1 MNAIVRFCLENPL
14 VVFLVTLFAI
24 GWGVYHA
31 PLKGE
36 IPGVERNPVA
46 VDAIPNL
53 GENQQIVFT
62 EWMGRS
68 PRDVED
74 QVTYPLS
81 VALLGIPDVKTIR
94 SSSMFGHSSIYIIFD
109 EGADFYATRTRILEK
124 LSSLPAGTVPDD
136 VTPRLGPD
144 ATPLGQI
151 YWYTLE
157 GRDPRTGEA
166 LGGWNLEEL
175 RSIQDWQV
183 KRFLS
188 ATDGVAEVASIGG
201 YVREYHIDAD
211 PDALRLAGISLHELN
226 AAAGAANE
234 EVGARTIE
242 RNGME
247 YVVRGAG
254 FATTLDDFADAVVTV
269 RNGTALR
276 IRDVGTVSFGPAPRD
291 GALDK
296 GGAEAVGGVVVARY
310 GANPMAVIENLKARL
325 AELGPGL
332 PEKTLADGRV
342 SRVTVVPFYDRSS
355 LIDETLD
362 TLDTAISQQVLITII
377 IIVLL
382 LKNLR
387 TGILVSCLMPIAV
400 LIGFGMMKLFR
411 VDANIVSL
419 SGIAI
424 AVGTISDMGIVLCE
438 NIVQKL
444 RRAPL
449 GVSRLDIIYHA
460 TVEVGGA
467 VLTAV
472 LTTIVSFIPIF
483 MMVGAEGKLFKPLA
497 YTKTFVLIASI
508 VATLTILPSLALLL
522 LGRERRTRPDGDGG
536 SDSGGQADGAG
547 GRGGWWDVSSGW
559 IGRTVAFVR
568 AHSQRTLSVAISLI
582 LAFFLASNWMP
593 LGVERGLVVN
603 YLFVAAAIFAMF
615 GFIEVICYFYTGIL
629 TAFLRHKVAFLA
641 VPVVLCL
648 LALTAWLGWNR
659 LWGWIPRTAARVGIA
674 EERVRLAGPWVAA
687 SHAFPG
693 FGKEF
698 MPPLDE
704 GSFLSMPTLM
714 PHAAFSTVVEL
725 MGRQD
730 QLFAAVPE
738 VELAVGKAGRADS
751 PLDPAPTTMIETI
764 INYKTEYLLH
774 ADGSRMTFR
783 FDTDGRD
790 VFRDAAGTPL
800 LDADGN
806 VIPVDG
812 RFVRDEDGRLVPDP
826 SGRAFRQWRPFI
838 RKPDDIWQAVE
849 KAGRIPGMTGA
860 PKLYPIEARNVM
872 LQTGLRAAMGVK
884 IKGSSLESIAEAA
897 MEVERLLRD
906 VPSID
911 AMSVAAD
918 RPVGKP
924 YIEVRPDRQALVRY
938 GVTMADVMMA
948 FEAAVGGSTATT
960 VIMNRERYDVRVRYP
975 RELRDS
981 PEALAR
987 VLVPTPRGHV
997 PLGEMAD
1004 IGLTGGPEM
1013 IAAEDTFLVGY
1024 VVFGP
1029 KPGYGEVEVVESAAA
1044 RLEAARL
1051 SGDWKPP
1058 DGVTWSFSGSYENQV
1073 RSEKKLAVILPAALM
1088 IIFLLVYLQFRS
1100 IPTSLIVFSGI
1111 PLALAGGMLLLW
1123 LYGQPWFMDWD
1134 ILGVS
1139 LRDLFQIRQY
1149 HLSVAVW
1156 VGFLAL
1162 FGIATDDG
1170 VVMGTYLEQVFDRD
1184 KPETTESI
1192 RAAVIEAGNR
1202 RVRPCLM
1209 TSATT
1214 LLALLPILTSHGRGS
1229 EVMVPMAIPSVGG
1242 MGLTL
1247 LSMFIVPVLY
1257 SWHRERRLRRLRRRA
1272 R

>member
-1 MNAIVRFCLENPL
+1 MGLPLPRGIPFAMRIHSIVRFCLENPL
-14 VVFLVTLFAI
+14 VVFLITVFAI
-24 GWGVYHA
+24 GWGIYHA
-31 PLKGE
+31 PLRGE
-36 IPGVERNPVA
+36 IPGVERDPVA

-81 VALLGIPDVKTIR
+81 IALLGIPDVKTIR

-109 EGADFYATRTRILEK
+109 EDADFYATRTRILEK
-124 LSSLPAGTVPDD
+124 LSSLPSDTLPDG
-136 VTPRLGPD
+136 VSPQLGPD
-144 ATPLGQI
+144 ATPLGQV

-157 GRDPRTGEA
+157 GRDPETNQA

-175 RSIQDWQV
+175 RTIQDWQV
-183 KRFLS
+183 KRFLA

-211 PDALRLAGISLHELN
+211 PDAMRIADVTLHQVRE
-226 AAAGAANE
+226 AAANANA

-254 FATTLDDFADAVVTV
+254 FVATLDDLADAVVTV

-276 IRDVGTVSFGPAPRD
+276 IRDVGTVTFGPAPRD

-296 GGAEAVGGVVVARY
+296 GGIEAVGGVVVARY
-310 GANPMAVIENLKARL
+310 GANPMAVIESLKRRI
-325 AELGPGL
+325 AEIAPGL
-332 PEKTLADGRV
+332 PHKRLDDGRI
-342 SRVTVVPFYDRSS
+342 SRVTIVPFYDRSS

-362 TLDTAISQQVLITII
+362 TLDTAIGQQVLITVI

-387 TGILVSCLMPIAV
+387 TGILVSSLMPLAV
-400 LIGFGMMKLFR
+400 LLGFGMMKLFG

-444 RRAPL
+444 KAAPL
-449 GVSRLDIIYHA
+449 DASRKDVIYGA

-467 VLTAV
+467 VATAV

-483 MMVGAEGKLFKPLA
+483 MMIGAEGKLFKPLA

-522 LGRERRTRPDGDGG
+522 LGRRRRA
-536 SDSGGQADGAG
+536 GQQSLPTQRNGWH
-547 GRGGWWDVSSGW
+547 GRVVALWRDYGQSSIAYG
-559 IGRTVAFVR
+559 
-568 AHSQRTLSVAISLI
+568 ISLV
-582 LAFFLASNWMP
+582 LAVVLATNWMP
-593 LGVERGLVVN
+593 LGVERGMFAN
-603 YLFVAAAIFAMF
+603 CLFVVAAVLCLFMV
-615 GFIEVICYFYTGIL
+615 IEIVCYYYTRIL
-629 TAFLRHKVAFLA
+629 TALLRHKFLFLA
-641 VPVVLCL
+641 FPALLCVM
-648 LALTAWLGWNR
+648 AVTAWLGWNR
-659 LWGWIPRTAARVGIA
+659 LWGWLPVMAGRVGIS
-674 EERVRLAGPWVAA
+674 EESVRLSRPWVVA

-714 PHAAFSTVVEL
+714 PHAAFSTVVD
-725 MGRQD
+725 MMARQD
-730 QLFAAVPE
+730 RLFAAVPE

-751 PLDPAPTTMIETI
+751 PLDPAPSTMLETA
-764 INYKTEYLLH
+764 INYKPEYLLA
-774 ADGSRMTFR
+774 ADGSRLTFR
-783 FDTDGRD
+783 YDPSATD
-790 VFRDAAGTPL
+790 VFRDVAGRPL
-800 LDADGN
+800 RDGDGN
-806 VIPVDG
+806 VIPTEG
-812 RFVRDEDGRLVPDP
+812 RFVRDDRGRLIIDP

-838 RKPDDIWQAVE
+838 KEPDDIWAAVE
-849 KAGRIPGMTGA
+849 RAGRIPGMTGA

-884 IKGSSLESIAEAA
+884 IKGSSLEAIAEAA
-897 MEVERLLRD
+897 VAVEKLLRD
-906 VPSID
+906 VPGID
-911 AMSVAAD
+911 AASVSAD

-924 YIEVRPDRQALVRY
+924 YIEVHPDRQALIRY
-938 GVTMADVMMA
+938 GVTMADVMMH
-948 FEAAVGGSTATT
+948 FEAAVGGEQATT
-960 VIMNRERYDVRVRYP
+960 VISDRERYAVRVRYP
-975 RELRDS
+975 RELRNS

-987 VLVPTPRGHV
+987 VLVPTAHGHV
-997 PLGEMAD
+997 PLGELAE
-1004 IGLTGGPEM
+1004 IRLTAGPEM
-1013 IAAEDTFLVGY
+1013 IASEDTFLVGY
-1024 VVFGP
+1024 VVFGAR
-1029 KPGYGEVEVVESAAA
+1029 PGYGEVEVVESAAKHLEEA
-1044 RLEAARL
+1044 RRAET
-1051 SGDWKPP
+1051 WTPP

-1073 RSEKKLAVILPAALM
+1073 RSEKKLAVILPAALLC
-1088 IIFLLVYLQFRS
+1088 IFLLVYLQFRS
-1100 IPTSLIVFSGI
+1100 VATSLIVFSGI

-1123 LYGQPWFMDWD
+1123 LYGQPWFLDYT
-1134 ILGVS
+1134 LFGVEW
-1139 LRDLFQIRQY
+1139 RQLFQIRQY

-1170 VVMGTYLEQVFDRD
+1170 VVMGTYLDQVTAREE
-1184 KPETTESI
+1184 PATVGEV
-1192 RAAVIEAGNR
+1192 RAAVLEAGKR

-1257 SWHRERRLRRLRRRA
+1257 SWRMERKLRRR

>member
-1 MNAIVRFCLENPL
+1 MRINSIVRFCLENPL
-14 VVFLVTLFAI
+14 VVFLITLFAV
-24 GWGVYHA
+24 GWGIYHA
-31 PLKGE
+31 PFKGD
-36 IPGVERNPVA
+36 IPGVERDPVA

-74 QVTYPLS
+74 QITYPLS
-81 VALLGIPDVKTIR
+81 IALLGIPDVKTIR

-109 EGADFYATRTRILEK
+109 EKADFYATRTRILEK
-124 LSSLPAGTVPDD
+124 LSSLPSSTLPEGVSPQ
-136 VTPRLGPD
+136 LGPD
-144 ATPLGQI
+144 ATPLGQV

-157 GRDPRTGEA
+157 GRDPETGEA

-183 KRFLS
+183 KRFLA
-188 ATDGVAEVASIGG
+188 ATDGVAEIASIGG

-211 PDALRLAGISLHELN
+211 PDAMRVADVTLHQVRE
-226 AAAGAANE
+226 AASAANE

-254 FATTLDDFADAVVTV
+254 FVATPDDLADAVITV
-269 RNGTALR
+269 RNGNALR
-276 IRDVGTVSFGPAPRD
+276 IRDVGTVTFGPAPRD

-296 GGAEAVGGVVVARY
+296 GGIEAVGGVVVARY
-310 GANPMAVIENLKARL
+310 GANPMAVIQSLKKRI
-325 AELGPGL
+325 AEIAPGL
-332 PEKTLADGRV
+332 PQKRLDDGRV

-362 TLDTAISQQVLITII
+362 TLDTAIGQQVLVTVI

-387 TGILVSCLMPIAV
+387 TGILVSSLMPLAV
-400 LIGFGMMKLFR
+400 LLGFGVMKLFG

-444 RRAPL
+444 KAAPPEAKR
-449 GVSRLDIIYHA
+449 VDIIYGA

-467 VLTAV
+467 VATAV

-483 MMVGAEGKLFKPLA
+483 MMIGAEGKLFKPLA

-522 LGRERRTRPDGDGG
+522 LGRRRAESSTAGDG
-536 SDSGGQADGAG
+536 QP
-547 GRGGWWDVSSGW
+547 GGWRRRAADLWRSSGQTALPYAVS
-559 IGRTVAFVR
+559 I
-568 AHSQRTLSVAISLI
+568 I
-582 LAFFLASNWMP
+582 LAVVLAADWMP
-593 LGVERGLVVN
+593 LGVERGLLVN
-603 YLFVAAAIFAMF
+603 GLFVIAAVLGLFL
-615 GFIEVICYFYTGIL
+615 GIELVCYYYPRLL
-629 TAFLRHKVAFLA
+629 TALLRHKLLFLA
-641 VPVVLCL
+641 FPAILCVM
-648 LALTAWLGWNR
+648 AITAWLGWNR
-659 LWGWIPRTAARVGIA
+659 LWGWFPATAEKIGISG
-674 EERVRLAGPWVAA
+674 ERVRLSRPWVFA

-714 PHAAFSTVVEL
+714 PHAAFSTVVDM

-738 VELAVGKAGRADS
+738 VDLAVGKAGRADS
-751 PLDPAPTTMIETI
+751 PLDPAPTTMIETV
-764 INYKTEYLLH
+764 INYKPEYLLA
-774 ADGSRMTFR
+774 ADGTRLTFR
-783 FDTDGRD
+783 FDPSGTD
-790 VFRDAAGTPL
+790 VFRSVAGQPL
-800 LDADGN
+800 HDADGN
-806 VIPVDG
+806 VIPTEG
-812 RFVRDEDGRLVPDP
+812 RFLRDQNGRLIPDP

-838 RKPDDIWQAVE
+838 KKPDDIWTAVE

-897 MEVERLLRD
+897 VAVEKLLRD
-906 VPSID
+906 VPGID
-911 AMSVAAD
+911 TASVSAD

-924 YIEVRPDRQALVRY
+924 YIEVHPDRQALIRY
-938 GVTMADVMMA
+938 GVTMSDVMMN
-948 FEAAVGGSTATT
+948 FEAAVGGEQATT
-960 VIMNRERYDVRVRYP
+960 VIADRERYAVRVRYP

-987 VLVPTPRGHV
+987 VLVPTAHGHV
-997 PLGEMAD
+997 PLGELAE
-1004 IGLTGGPEM
+1004 IRLTAGPEM

-1024 VVFGP
+1024 VVFGARA
-1029 KPGYGEVEVVESAAA
+1029 GYGEVEVVESAARHLDEA
-1044 RLEAARL
+1044 RITGA
-1051 SGDWKPP
+1051 WTPP
-1058 DGVTWSFSGSYENQV
+1058 EGITWSFSGSYENQV
-1073 RSEKKLAVILPAALM
+1073 RSEKKLAVILPAALLS
-1088 IIFLLVYLQFRS
+1088 IFLLVYLQFRS
-1100 IPTSLIVFSGI
+1100 VRTSLIVFSGI

-1123 LYGQPWFMDWD
+1123 LYGQPWFLDLNL
-1134 ILGVS
+1134 LGIEW
-1139 LRDLFQIRQY
+1139 RELFQIRQY

-1170 VVMGTYLEQVFDRD
+1170 VVMGTYLDQVFERE
-1184 KPETTESI
+1184 KPKTVEGI
-1192 RAAVIEAGNR
+1192 RAAVLEAGNR

-1214 LLALLPILTSHGRGS
+1214 LLAMLPILTSHGRGS

-1242 MGLTL
+1242 MSLTL

-1257 SWHRERRLRRLRRRA
+1257 SWHRERKLRRSGGSDHA
-1272 R
+1272 

>member
-1 MNAIVRFCLENPL
+1 MRINSIVRFCLENPL
-14 VVFLVTLFAI
+14 VVFLVTLFAV
-24 GWGVYHA
+24 GWGLYHA
-31 PLKGE
+31 PLRGD
-36 IPGVERNPVA
+36 IPGVERDPVA

-81 VALLGIPDVKTIR
+81 IALLGIPDVRTIR
-94 SSSMFGHSSIYIIFD
+94 SSSMFGHSSIYVIFD

-124 LSSLPAGTVPDD
+124 LSSLPADTLPEGVSPQ
-136 VTPRLGPD
+136 LGPD
-144 ATPLGQI
+144 ATPLGQVF
-151 YWYTLE
+151 WYTLE
-157 GRDPRTGEA
+157 GRDPETGEA

-183 KRFLS
+183 KRFLA

-201 YVREYHIDAD
+201 FVREYHIDVD
-211 PDALRLAGISLHELN
+211 PDAMRLADVTLHQVRE
-226 AAAGAANE
+226 AAAAANA

-254 FATTLDDFADAVVTV
+254 FAAAPDDFADAVITV
-269 RNGTALR
+269 RNGNALR
-276 IRDVGTVSFGPAPRD
+276 IRDVGTVTFGPAPRA

-296 GGAEAVGGVVVARY
+296 GGIEAVGGVVVARY
-310 GANPMAVIENLKARL
+310 GANPMAVIAALKERI
-325 AELGPGL
+325 AELAPGL
-332 PEKTLADGRV
+332 PQKRLDDGRA
-342 SRVTVVPFYDRSS
+342 SRVTVVPFYDRSA

-362 TLDTAISQQVLITII
+362 TLDTAIGQQVLITVIV
-377 IIVLL
+377 IVLL

-387 TGILVSCLMPIAV
+387 TGILVSSLMPLAV
-400 LIGFGMMKLFR
+400 LLGFGMMKLFG

-444 RRAPL
+444 KAAPPGARR
-449 GVSRLDIIYHA
+449 VDIIHGA

-467 VLTAV
+467 VATAV
-472 LTTIVSFIPIF
+472 LTTVVSFLPIF
-483 MMVGAEGKLFKPLA
+483 MMIGAEGKLFKPLA

-508 VATLTILPSLALLL
+508 VATLTILPSLALLI
-522 LGRERRTRPDGDGG
+522 LGRRREVGTRDESKPR
-536 SDSGGQADGAG
+536 GAWQH
-547 GRGGWWDVSSGW
+547 RVASLWQSSGQ
-559 IGRTVAFVR
+559 
-568 AHSQRTLSVAISLI
+568 SSVAYLISLI
-582 LAFFLASNWMP
+582 LAVVLAADWMP
-593 LGVERGLVVN
+593 LGVERGFAANCLVVVAVVLA
-603 YLFVAAAIFAMF
+603 LFL
-615 GFIEVICYFYTGIL
+615 GIELVCRHYTRIL
-629 TAFLRHKVAFLA
+629 AVLLRRKLLFLA
-641 VPVVLCL
+641 VPALLCV
-648 LALTAWLGWNR
+648 ASVTAWLGWNR
-659 LWGWIPRTAARVGIA
+659 LWGWLPRTAERLGISQDA
-674 EERVRLAGPWVAA
+674 VRLSRPWVIA

-714 PHAAFSTVVEL
+714 PHAAFSTVVEM

-730 QLFAAVPE
+730 ELFAAVPE
-738 VELAVGKAGRADS
+738 VDVAVGKAGRADS
-751 PLDPAPTTMIETI
+751 PLDPAPTTMIETV
-764 INYKTEYLLH
+764 INYQPEYLLA
-774 ADGSRMTFR
+774 ADGSRLTFR
-783 FDTDGRD
+783 FDPASPD
-790 VFRDAAGTPL
+790 VFRSVSGQPL
-800 LDADGN
+800 RDPDGN
-806 VIPVDG
+806 VIPTEG
-812 RFVRDEDGRLVPDP
+812 RFVRDEGGQLIPDA
-826 SGRAFRQWRPFI
+826 SDRAFRLWRPFI
-838 RKPDDIWQAVE
+838 KKPDDIWAAVE

-884 IKGSSLESIAEAA
+884 IQGSSLESIAEAA
-897 MEVERLLRD
+897 VAVEGLLRD
-906 VPSID
+906 VPGID
-911 AMSVAAD
+911 AASVSAD

-924 YIEVRPDRQALVRY
+924 YIEVIPDRQALIRY
-938 GVTMADVMMA
+938 GVTMADVMMN
-948 FEAAVGGSTATT
+948 FEAAVGGEQATT
-960 VIMNRERYDVRVRYP
+960 VIANRERYAVRVRYP

-987 VLVPTPRGHV
+987 VLVPTAHGHV
-997 PLGEMAD
+997 PLGEVAE
-1004 IGLTGGPEM
+1004 IRLTAGPEM

-1024 VVFGP
+1024 VVFGARA
-1029 KPGYGEVEVVESAAA
+1029 GYGEVEVVESAAQ
-1044 RLEAARL
+1044 RLEQARR
-1051 SGDWKPP
+1051 SGAWTPP
-1058 DGVTWSFSGSYENQV
+1058 EGVSWSFSGSYENQV
-1073 RSEKKLAVILPAALM
+1073 RSEKKLAVILPAALL

-1100 IPTSLIVFSGI
+1100 VSTSLIVFSGI

-1123 LYGQPWFMDWD
+1123 LYGQPWFLDGAV
-1134 ILGVS
+1134 LGVEW
-1139 LRDLFQIRQY
+1139 RELFQIRQY

-1170 VVMGTYLEQVFDRD
+1170 VVMGTYLDQVFEQD
-1184 KPETTESI
+1184 KPQTVEGV

-1242 MGLTL
+1242 MSLTL

-1257 SWHRERRLRRLRRRA
+1257 SWRRERELRRRSHSNHP
-1272 R
+1272 

>member
-1 MNAIVRFCLENPL
+1 MSLKNIVRFCLENPL
-14 VVFLVTLFAI
+14 VVFLVTLFAV

-31 PLKGE
+31 PMKGE
-36 IPGVERNPVA
+36 IPGIERNPVA

-74 QVTYPLS
+74 QITYPFS

-124 LSSLPAGTVPDD
+124 LSSLPAGTVPDG

-226 AAAGAANE
+226 AAAKAANE

-276 IRDVGTVSFGPAPRD
+276 IRDVGAVSFGPAPRD

-310 GANPMAVIENLKARL
+310 GANPMAVIDNLKRRI

-332 PEKTLADGRV
+332 PEKILPDGRV

-355 LIDETLD
+355 LIGETLD

-382 LKNLR
+382 LKNIR
-387 TGILVSCLMPIAV
+387 TGILVSSLMPLAV
-400 LIGFGMMKLFR
+400 LIGFGLMKLFR

-444 RRAPL
+444 RRAAP
-449 GVSRLDIIYHA
+449 GTSRLEIIYNA

-467 VLTAV
+467 VTTAV

-522 LGRERRTRPDGDGG
+522 LGREGRSRPDGDGDRQDG
-536 SDSGGQADGAG
+536 RSRFADDGLGQSRDVAG
-547 GRGGWWDVSSGW
+547 WF
-559 IGRTVAFVR
+559 GRTVRFLR
-568 AHSQRTLSVAISLI
+568 EHGQRTLSVAISLL
-582 LAFFLASNWMP
+582 LAFLLASNWMP
-593 LGVERGLVVN
+593 LGVERGVVVN
-603 YLFVAAAIFAMF
+603 FLFVAAAIFAMF
-615 GFIEVICYFYTGIL
+615 GFIEVVCHFYTPIL
-629 TAFLRHKVAFLA
+629 TAFLRHKAAFLA

-674 EERVRLAGPWVAA
+674 EERVRLARPWVAA

-698 MPPLDE
+698 MPALDE

-764 INYKTEYLLH
+764 INYKTEYLLG
-774 ADGSRMTFR
+774 ADGGRLTFR
-783 FDTDGRD
+783 FDPDGRD

-806 VIPVDG
+806 VIPVAG
-812 RFVRDEDGRLVPDP
+812 RFVRDDAGQLVPDP

-849 KAGRIPGMTGA
+849 
-860 PKLYPIEARNVM
+860 
-872 LQTGLRAAMGVK
+872 RA
-884 IKGSSLESIAEAA
+884 
-897 MEVERLLRD
+897 
-906 VPSID
+906 
-911 AMSVAAD
+911 
-918 RPVGKP
+918 
-924 YIEVRPDRQALVRY
+924 
-938 GVTMADVMMA
+938 
-948 FEAAVGGSTATT
+948 GGS
-960 VIMNRERYDVRVRYP
+960 
-975 RELRDS
+975 REL
-981 PEALAR
+981 P
-987 VLVPTPRGHV
+987 VL
-997 PLGEMAD
+997 
-1004 IGLTGGPEM
+1004 
-1013 IAAEDTFLVGY
+1013 
-1024 VVFGP
+1024 
-1029 KPGYGEVEVVESAAA
+1029 
-1044 RLEAARL
+1044 
-1051 SGDWKPP
+1051 
-1058 DGVTWSFSGSYENQV
+1058 
-1073 RSEKKLAVILPAALM
+1073 RS
-1088 IIFLLVYLQFRS
+1088 
-1100 IPTSLIVFSGI
+1100 
-1111 PLALAGGMLLLW
+1111 
-1123 LYGQPWFMDWD
+1123 
-1134 ILGVS
+1134 
-1139 LRDLFQIRQY
+1139 
-1149 HLSVAVW
+1149 
-1156 VGFLAL
+1156 
-1162 FGIATDDG
+1162 
-1170 VVMGTYLEQVFDRD
+1170 
-1184 KPETTESI
+1184 
-1192 RAAVIEAGNR
+1192 
-1202 RVRPCLM
+1202 C
-1209 TSATT
+1209 
-1214 LLALLPILTSHGRGS
+1214 
-1229 EVMVPMAIPSVGG
+1229 IPSRPG
-1242 MGLTL
+1242 T
-1247 LSMFIVPVLY
+1247 SCSRPA
-1257 SWHRERRLRRLRRRA
+1257 SAPPWA
-1272 R
+1272 